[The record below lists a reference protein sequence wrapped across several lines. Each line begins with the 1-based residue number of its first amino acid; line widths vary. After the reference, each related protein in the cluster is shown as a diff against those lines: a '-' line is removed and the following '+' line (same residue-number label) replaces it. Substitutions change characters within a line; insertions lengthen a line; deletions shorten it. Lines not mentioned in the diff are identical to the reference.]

1 MPVSECLTPQ
11 QILAAQSLALG
22 QSQGVAAQRAGV
34 TRITVVR
41 WLRKPHFKQKVQ
53 EFKQEIEEIEG
64 ESFREAAKE
73 VGENVRENVRK
84 ILTPDELKLLLSD
97 MAQDLELSPMLRLK
111 AISQLGKWHGLE
123 APKPVQD
130 KDGKD
135 EFPINDLEGVED
147 VSNLSDEELQE
158 LYLKTLAES

>member
-1 MPVSECLTPQ
+1 MPASECLTPQ

-41 WLRKPHFKQKVQ
+41 WLRKPHFKEKVQ
-53 EFKQEIEEIEG
+53 EFKREIEEIEG

-73 VGENVRENVRK
+73 VGETIRENARK
-84 ILTPDELKLLLSD
+84 ILDQDGLKLFASE
-97 MAQDLELSPMLRLK
+97 MVQNEELSPMARLK
-111 AISQLGKWHGLE
+111 AAAQLGKWLGME
-123 APKPVQD
+123 APKPAQD

-135 EFPINDLEGVED
+135 EFPINDLEGIED
-147 VSNLSDEELQE
+147 NYHSE
-158 LYLKTLAES
+158 

>member
-1 MPVSECLTPQ
+1 MPVAESLTPQ

-53 EFKQEIEEIEG
+53 EFKREIEEIEG

-73 VGENVRENVRK
+73 VGEDIRENVRK
-84 ILTPDELKLLLSD
+84 ILDQDGLKLLASE
-97 MAQDLELSPMLRLK
+97 MAQNEEFSPMVRLK
-111 AISQLGKWHGLE
+111 AAAQLGKWLGME
-123 APKPVQD
+123 APKPV
-130 KDGKD
+130 GKEAD
-135 EFPINDLEGVED
+135 NGFPIHDLEDVQD
-147 VSNLSDEELQE
+147 VSSLSDEELQE